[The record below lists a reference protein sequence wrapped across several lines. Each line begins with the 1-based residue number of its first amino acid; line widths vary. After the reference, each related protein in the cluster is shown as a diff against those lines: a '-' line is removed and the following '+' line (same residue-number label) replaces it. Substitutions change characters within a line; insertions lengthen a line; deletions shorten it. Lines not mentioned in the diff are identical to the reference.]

1 MGWKCVPQVMGLVRG
16 DGMRRDGKGQ
26 AKHRANAAAIIHEAF
41 EIADREDGHPIPI
54 RKSASDTYD
63 RSRTPNNR
71 YVGYQTADDV
81 VAALEAEAA
90 AQTVEVQTK
99 DKKTGGPVI
108 RKRPLRSDAVIGV
121 AVIFKPPC
129 AIARTWSREQY
140 DKFINDSLDVM
151 ATVQCGGEVDK
162 KTGRL
167 KRGQEPCHLF
177 RRENIIAG
185 AEHWDEGS
193 LAEGEDVYTGHW
205 HKIYKPEDEAGKY
218 RGNLIDP
225 YFLSRLS
232 ATYPRMMRERGWD
245 IDDCDCTD
253 WEKFNDDKSPE
264 NKGYKAKRKS
274 KIRQGGK
281 SVNKYI
287 ASAEREAVA
296 AQYEEAG
303 AMLDQAAALKQEVE
317 QRAEIDA
324 NSVRDQAQ
332 TEADVFLAD
341 AAEDAG
347 NAVAQAQIEAEVDA
361 TAALDIARLE
371 AEIESTAL
379 LAEARSEAE
388 AALTAARDAAVEAG
402 RERMQAEADRDKALA
417 ERNEAVSQKDRALKD
432 KEQAEADANISFV
445 EQQRIELQ
453 NRLLN
458 NMQASSQ
465 EQLNA
470 LAEKLN
476 TASVEVQKLRT
487 EIMTSRKERD
497 ALLSEVA
504 DAESDRDKAKAEA
517 EDAKAD
523 AETAKSEAEAAQ
535 ADRDAAH
542 KEADDLRREAVARAE
557 LAGREAAKATQAKIE
572 ADARE
577 AWKAWL
583 DSKKK
588 HAEAAAA
595 KIIEDAKAR
604 AAEMIAAAAEAAQGE
619 YAFLLKWLAD
629 PRQRYKTG
637 ESFLAVARDA
647 HMREIR
653 KNRAMPS
660 EVKDI
665 ERGQRTGTGRTGPGE

>member
-26 AKHRANAAAIIHEAF
+26 AKHRANAASIIHEAF

-108 RKRPLRSDAVIGV
+108 HKRPLRSDAVIGV

-177 RRENIIAG
+177 RRENIIAS

-205 HKIYKPEDEAGKY
+205 HKIYKPEDEVGKY

-253 WEKFNDDKSPE
+253 WERFNDDKSPE

-296 AQYEEAG
+296 AQYEEAE

-324 NSVRDQAQ
+324 DSVRDQAQ
-332 TEADVFLAD
+332 TEADALLAD
-341 AAEDAG
+341 AIEDAG
-347 NAVAQAQIEAEVDA
+347 NAVALAQTEAEVDA
-361 TAALDIARLE
+361 AAALDMARLE
-371 AEIESTAL
+371 ADIEAAAL
-379 LAEARSEAE
+379 LAEARSESE
-388 AALTAARDAAVEAG
+388 AILTAARDAAVEAG
-402 RERMQAEADRDKALA
+402 QERMQAEVGRDKARQEAA
-417 ERNEAVSQKDRALKD
+417 EAEAARKT
-432 KEQAEADANISFV
+432 AEADREAA
-445 EQQRIELQ
+445 LQ
-453 NRLLN
+453 E
-458 NMQASSQ
+458 A
-465 EQLNA
+465 
-470 LAEKLN
+470 
-476 TASVEVQKLRT
+476 
-487 EIMTSRKERD
+487 
-497 ALLSEVA
+497 A
-504 DAESDRDKAKAEA
+504 DAEARRMSAQMALPVLDGMRTSMLNEIEVLDQSRDKAREALDAAKAEA
-517 EDAKAD
+517 E
-523 AETAKSEAEAAQ
+523 TAHKSRDTARIEAEAAK
-535 ADRDAAH
+535 ADRDAA
-542 KEADDLRREAVARAE
+542 RREADALRQ
-557 LAGREAAKATQAKIE
+557 EAVAKAKQEAMATRDKIE
-572 ADARE
+572 AETRE
-577 AWKAWL
+577 AWKDWL
-583 DSKKK
+583 EHKKERAYATADTIIAK
-588 HAEAAAA
+588 AKAKAAEIIAEAT
-595 KIIEDAKAR
+595 
-604 AAEMIAAAAEAAQGE
+604 EAAQGE

-629 PRQRYKTG
+629 PRQRYKDG
-637 ESFLAVARDA
+637 KPFLEAARED

-660 EVKDI
+660 EVKDT
-665 ERGQRTGTGRTGPGE
+665 ERGQQTGAGRTGRTGPGE

>member
-26 AKHRANAAAIIHEAF
+26 AKHRANAAAIVHEAF

-81 VAALEAEAA
+81 VAALEEEAA

-99 DKKTGGPVI
+99 DKKTGETVI
-108 RKRPLRSDAVIGV
+108 HKRPLRSDAVIGV

-129 AIARTWSREQY
+129 SIARTWTRQEY

-151 ATVQCGGEVDK
+151 ATVQCGGEADK
-162 KTGRL
+162 KTGKL

-177 RRENIIAG
+177 RRENIIAS

-193 LAEGEDVYTGHW
+193 LSEGEDVYTGHW
-205 HKIYKPEDEAGKY
+205 HHIYKPEDENGKY

-232 ATYPRMMRERGWD
+232 AVYPRMMRERGWD

-303 AMLDQAAALKQEVE
+303 AMLDQAAVLKQEAIR
-317 QRAEIDA
+317 RAEVDA
-324 NSVRDQAQ
+324 ASVRAQAQ
-332 TEADVFLAD
+332 AEADALLAD

-347 NAVAQAQIEAEVDA
+347 NAVARAQTEAKVDA
-361 TAALDIARLE
+361 AAALDMARLE
-371 AEIESTAL
+371 ADIEAAAL
-379 LAEARSEAE
+379 LAEARSESE
-388 AALTAARDAAVEAG
+388 AILTAARDAAVEAG
-402 RERMQAEADRDKALA
+402 QERMQAEAGRDKA
-417 ERNEAVSQKDRALKD
+417 RQEA
-432 KEQAEADANISFV
+432 AEAEAA
-445 EQQRIELQ
+445 RKAALQ
-453 NRLLN
+453 E
-458 NMQASSQ
+458 A
-465 EQLNA
+465 
-470 LAEKLN
+470 
-476 TASVEVQKLRT
+476 
-487 EIMTSRKERD
+487 
-497 ALLSEVA
+497 A
-504 DAESDRDKAKAEA
+504 DAEARRMSAQMALPVLDGMRTSMLNELKLLDQSRDKAREALDAAKAEA
-517 EDAKAD
+517 E
-523 AETAKSEAEAAQ
+523 TAHKSRDTARTEAEAAK
-535 ADRDAAH
+535 ADRDAA
-542 KEADDLRREAVARAE
+542 RREADALRQ
-557 LAGREAAKATQAKIE
+557 EAVAKAKQEAMATQDKIE
-572 ADARE
+572 AETRE
-577 AWKAWL
+577 AWKDWL
-583 DSKKK
+583 ERKKERAYATADTIVAK
-588 HAEAAAA
+588 AKAKAAEIIAEAT
-595 KIIEDAKAR
+595 
-604 AAEMIAAAAEAAQGE
+604 EAAQGE

-637 ESFLAVARDA
+637 ESFLDVARAA
-647 HMREIR
+647 HMREVR
-653 KNRAMPS
+653 KRRISAIPP
-660 EVKDI
+660 EAQDT
-665 ERGQRTGTGRTGPGE
+665 GQGRQAGVDGPTGPRK

>member
-177 RRENIIAG
+177 RRENIIAS

-324 NSVRDQAQ
+324 DSVRDQAQ
-332 TEADVFLAD
+332 MEADALLAD
-341 AAEDAG
+341 VAEDAG
-347 NAVAQAQIEAEVDA
+347 NAVALAQTEAEVDA
-361 TAALDIARLE
+361 AAALDMARLE
-371 AEIESTAL
+371 ADIEAAAL
-379 LAEARSEAE
+379 LVKARSESE
-388 AALTAARDAAVEAG
+388 AILTAARDAAVEAG

-432 KEQAEADANISFV
+432 KAQAETDANNAFV
-445 EQQRIELQ
+445 EKQRIELQ

-458 NMQASSQ
+458 TMQASSQ
-465 EQLNA
+465 EQLND
-470 LAEKLN
+470 LAEKRN

-487 EIMTSRKERD
+487 EIMASRKERD

-504 DAESDRDKAKAEA
+504 NAESDRDKAKAEA

-523 AETAKSEAEAAQ
+523 AETAKSEAEAAK
-535 ADRDAAH
+535 ADWDAA
-542 KEADDLRREAVARAE
+542 RREADALRQ
-557 LAGREAAKATQAKIE
+557 EAVSKAKQEAMATRDKIE
-572 ADARE
+572 AETRE
-577 AWKAWL
+577 AWKDWL
-583 DSKKK
+583 ESKKEQAYATADTIIAK
-588 HAEAAAA
+588 AKAKAAEIIAEAT
-595 KIIEDAKAR
+595 
-604 AAEMIAAAAEAAQGE
+604 EAAQGE

-629 PRQRYKTG
+629 PRQRYKDG
-637 ESFLAVARDA
+637 KPFLEAARED

-660 EVKDI
+660 EGKDT
-665 ERGQRTGTGRTGPGE
+665 ERGQQTGAGRTGRTGPGE